1 MNEVT
6 LTGRLCRDTEL
17 RTLNSGSVVTSF
29 TLAVDRRRK
38 ADGADFIMCTA
49 WGKTAELITKYVHKG
64 DRIGI
69 AGHIATSTY
78 DNKEG
83 IRQFKTEVIAEEV
96 EFLGKSQGTQQ
107 AAKAP
112 EPAGVPEGFTEIS
125 DDDELPF

>member
-49 WGKTAELITKYVHKG
+49 LGKTAELITKYVHKG

-69 AGHIATSTY
+69 AGHIATSSY

-83 IRQFKTEVIAEEV
+83 IKQFKTEVIAEEV
-96 EFLGKSQGTQQ
+96 EFLGKS
-107 AAKAP
+107 
-112 EPAGVPEGFTEIS
+112 
-125 DDDELPF
+125 